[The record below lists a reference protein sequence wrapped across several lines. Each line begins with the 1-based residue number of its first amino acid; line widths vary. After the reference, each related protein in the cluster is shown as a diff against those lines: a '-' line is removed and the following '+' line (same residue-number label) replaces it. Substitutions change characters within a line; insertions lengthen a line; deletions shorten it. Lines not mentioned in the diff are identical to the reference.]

1 LCARIRALDK
11 RDPLSLTGITHMEQL
26 RYLNGY
32 SPAVLEKVKDLLE
45 QEKLGDHLLRQ
56 YPKVHDIRSAKALYQ
71 YTMDLK
77 NTYMSKARPLSK
89 VVYDDR
95 IDVIK
100 NALGLHSYIM
110 RVQGSKLKAK
120 NEIQIASVFKKAPE
134 PFLRMIVVHELAHFK
149 EKEHNKAFYQ
159 LCQHMEPDYYQLE
172 FDLRL
177 YLTHLD
183 LNGPLY
189 S

>member
-1 LCARIRALDK
+1 MD
-11 RDPLSLTGITHMEQL
+11 SL
-26 RYLNGY
+26 RYLKGY
-32 SPAVLEKVKDLLE
+32 SPEILNSVKLILDE
-45 QEKLGDHLLRQ
+45 EKLGHHILRR
-56 YPKVHDIRSAKALYQ
+56 YPKAHDIRSAKALHQ

-77 NTYMSKARPLSK
+77 NTYMRKAKPLNR
-89 VVYDDR
+89 VVYDEK

-100 NALGLHSYIM
+100 NALGLHTFM
-110 RVQGSKLKAK
+110 VRVHGNKLRAR

-149 EKEHNKAFYQ
+149 EKDHNKAFYQ
-159 LCQHMEPDYYQLE
+159 LCEHMEPDYHQLE

-177 YLTHLD
+177 YLTHLQ
-183 LNGPLY
+183 LYGPLY